1 MTIAAYK
8 NQNISGAKSDWNN
21 QYQPGMPSEIGS
33 SRDDKISLL
42 LKQERRL
49 SQLEE
54 LNQKLVSERDMLKRN
69 CQSMTKIIKS
79 LESRCTVSEQ
89 PQIPLNELPKI
100 DAAEFLPLV
109 DTPAKETAI
118 QRLVRVSG
126 DLVKGAAAGK

>member
-8 NQNISGAKSDWNN
+8 NQNISAAKSDWNN
-21 QYQPGMPSEIGS
+21 QHQLGMPDETGL
-33 SRDDKISLL
+33 SRTDKINLL

-69 CQSMTKIIKS
+69 CQSMTKKIKS
-79 LESRCTVSEQ
+79 LESRCAE
-89 PQIPLNELPKI
+89 PQIPLDELPKI

-126 DLVKGAAAGK
+126 DLVKGAAAAK